1 MIEPTIT
8 YQEAADLATTNQ
20 NLAVFFFDPE
30 CEFCAGFIPDA
41 VNLLKTIID
50 QVHIVNAKQSPFPP
64 SHLPCVYLY
73 RQNDDLPAIKVGA
86 GPLDLVE
93 NDFRKFYGKI

>member
-1 MIEPTIT
+1 MIESTIT
-8 YQEAADLATTNQ
+8 YQEAANLAITNQ
-20 NLAVFFFDPE
+20 DLAVFFFDPN
-30 CEFCAGFIPDA
+30 CEFCAEFIPA
-41 VNLLKTIID
+41 AANLLKTIID
-50 QVHIVNAKQSPFPP
+50 QVHIIDARQSPFPP

-73 RQNDDLPAIKVGA
+73 RQSDDIPAIKVGV